1 MGSWRQR
8 SEEEQLK
15 AEAEIGV
22 AATRFNA
29 AECVREAEQ
38 ISAITAGEWEWSA
51 KFTAEREASGESRRI
66 GGDTPSRGEC
76 GVERAPDEI
85 GEVIGNHVWIATAQL
100 KLRKDGESG
109 GGVCVE
115 HGGGELHNM
124 LGARE
129 AEQLFNVCGAEWIH
143 A

>member
-15 AEAEIGV
+15 AETEIGI

-38 ISAITAGEWEWSA
+38 IGAITAGEWEWCA
-51 KFTAEREASGESRRI
+51 RLTAERKTSGESRCI
-66 GGDTPSRGEC
+66 GGDTPSRRER
-76 GVERAPDEI
+76 GVQRAPDEI
-85 GEVIGNHVWIATAQL
+85 GEVISNHVWVATAQF
-100 KLRKDGESG
+100 KVRKDGESG
-109 GGVCVE
+109 GSISVE
-115 HGGGELHNM
+115 HGGGELRNM
-124 LGARE
+124 FGARE
-129 AEQLFNVCGAEWIH
+129 AEQLFNICGAEWIH